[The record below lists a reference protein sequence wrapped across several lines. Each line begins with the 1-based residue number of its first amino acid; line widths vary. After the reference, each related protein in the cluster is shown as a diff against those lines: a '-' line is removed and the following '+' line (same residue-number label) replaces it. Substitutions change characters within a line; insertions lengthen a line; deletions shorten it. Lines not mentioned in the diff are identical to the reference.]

1 MDVFPGGDVPTN
13 THQLIDD
20 FEIENGG
27 PSSVTE
33 LGFSSEF
40 ELQLQLENDPEIK
53 FTSPLELDD
62 DDDDAFLAL
71 EESLITPTSNMVY
84 KHVEGE
90 ARVLDPTVNMV
101 HDHVEGEVVVV
112 EETRSPNMVHDHV
125 LSYDGE
131 AVVVEETPTLNMV
144 HDHAISSEESEVAVV
159 VENTPTLNMV
169 RDHVVSSEEREV
181 VVMKETPAL
190 HRVYEHYFSFE
201 GCDARVRDSEELD
214 PNSVFFT
221 SDSTPRLRWTSKL
234 HKCFIKA
241 VRQLGGPRRATP
253 KVVQQIMKIRG
264 LTLYHVKGHLQKYQR
279 SLYLMRGSWTSKNGK
294 SFFVSQD
301 PQSSNN
307 SLSLSPFQGNGC
319 CCYVYADVK
328 GKGKAKVDGGD
339 ASSLYMQIQVPSK
352 LVSGRCQFELCSG
365 K

>member
-279 SLYLMRGSWTSKNGK
+279 SLYLMRGSWTSKNGAAVMYMLM
-294 SFFVSQD
+294 SR
-301 PQSSNN
+301 
-307 SLSLSPFQGNGC
+307 
-319 CCYVYADVK
+319 AR
-328 GKGKAKVDGGD
+328 AKQKLMEEMLAVFICKF
-339 ASSLYMQIQVPSK
+339 SQVPSK